1 MPQMAGVLCKEYA
14 VASLHRL
21 GFTIDGS
28 ASMPEIFPMPNGY
41 DKPSNQYR
49 VYTSRYD
56 RIVDAEEL
64 DSVLGS
70 LSHKNQRI
78 LDEAW
83 DEFQTGLLPW
93 KTKLTL
99 SSRELSERIDLA
111 IPRDRRERTIVSL
124 LFDQSGSMRGQKM
137 LYSAAAADVAQEFLA
152 TLKIGCEVL
161 GFTTSAWCGGRS
173 RRLWKWRFRP
183 RNPGRLNDLLHVVF
197 RDGFDDRA
205 STGNWAFRQ
214 MLRPDFPKEN
224 IDGEAIQWAV
234 SRLREMGHSR
244 KILIV
249 LSDGAP
255 VDDSTLNEN
264 NASYLIDHLESVVE
278 ELVGTEEVEVAAF
291 GIGCVAHRFY
301 PRSNYVDAPAD
312 LGPELLRFI
321 TEILC
326 DDEGGQSDPL
336 GA

>member
-1 MPQMAGVLCKEYA
+1 MSEI
-14 VASLHRL
+14 
-21 GFTIDGS
+21 F
-28 ASMPEIFPMPNGY
+28 SMPNES
-41 DKPSNQYR
+41 DRLSNQYR

-56 RIVDAEEL
+56 RIVDADEL
-64 DSVLGS
+64 GTVLES
-70 LSHKNQRI
+70 LSHKNQRL

-99 SSRELSERIDLA
+99 SSRELSERINLA
-111 IPRDRRERTIVSL
+111 IPRDRRESTIVSL

-173 RRLWKWRFRP
+173 RRLWNWRLRP

-197 RDGFDDRA
+197 RDGLDDRA
-205 STGNWAFRQ
+205 STGNWAFRH

-234 SRLREMGHSR
+234 SRLGEMGHSR

-255 VDDSTLNEN
+255 VDDSTLSEN
-264 NASYLIDHLESVVE
+264 DASYLIDHLEFVVE
-278 ELVGTEEVEVAAF
+278 ELNRTKVVEMAAF
-291 GIGCVAHRFY
+291 GIGCKAHPFY
-301 PRSNYVDAPAD
+301 PRSRHVDAPAD
-312 LGPELLRFI
+312 IGLELLRFI

-326 DDEGGQSDPL
+326 DDKGEVLDSTGPKE
-336 GA
+336 